1 MRLTSQSGQ
10 VSRRAVLAGT
20 AAAGGTAAL
29 VSLMPAATASPP
41 GATTTAAGGGAS
53 VSYPAG
59 WKVQPFPLSDVSL
72 DAGSVYSRA
81 HDNMLELA
89 HRYPLD
95 SLLVI
100 FRLQAGLLTK
110 EEAQAA
116 RPAGGW
122 EGWPDGGV
130 DAAIA
135 QRWNDS
141 YVRGTNKGGSSGL
154 LRGHYTGHMLSMFA
168 FSYASTHD
176 ATILARTKE
185 LVDGLEECRAAMA
198 AGKGGVTYSHPGFL
212 SAYGEWQFSALEEYA
227 PYGEIWAPYY
237 TLAKILAG
245 LVEVYRHCDYEPA
258 LNLAQG
264 IGHWVYSRLSKC
276 TVEQLQRMWSIY
288 IGGEYGG
295 MNEALY
301 DLWVSAEGKADPYDG
316 SRDDFLKAAQ
326 LFDQDK
332 LIASCTANT
341 DPLTDLHANQH
352 IPQFVGYAKLAAAGI
367 TPRASTAAYDYKL
380 TAENFYTMITPGRMY
395 AHGGT
400 GEGEM
405 WGPANTVAG
414 DIGTRNAESCAAYNM
429 LKVSRSLFFMDQD
442 PAYMDYF
449 ERTQLNHILGGR
461 SRALDNKALSG
472 TQLTPGNCYMYPV
485 NAGTTKEYGNGN
497 IGTCCGGSAL
507 ESHVKYQ
514 DTIWARSQDDSTL
527 LVNLYT
533 NSTLTWASKKV
544 TIRQETLYPQ
554 QETVSIKIASG
565 SATFAVSVRI
575 PGWAHGATVAV
586 AGGAPAKA
594 TSGQYFEVPA
604 RAWKTGD
611 TIELVLPM
619 ELRTEASID
628 RPDIQSLF
636 YGPTL
641 LNGLSRDKSFQT
653 FSLYNRLGLD
663 GTIKHGYTQRT
674 GATGELEFVVD
685 GTTFEPAWNGNNS
698 PYHMYFERAEK
709 TVAFAGAD
717 SGVNNPSR
725 TVEGEGEGQST
736 TLTLLD
742 DIWAAAPFVDRA
754 SFISQVQKVTL
765 EWQKK
770 NLLSS
775 RNRQSILLAAGKAK
789 V

>member
-1 MRLTSQSGQ
+1 MRLTGQ
-10 VSRRAVLAGT
+10 PWQLSRRTLLAGA
-20 AAAGGTAAL
+20 AAAGGTAAVASVL
-29 VSLMPAATASPP
+29 PTAMAAPGRSDAAATA
-41 GATTTAAGGGAS
+41 AAEVA
-53 VSYPAG
+53 YPSG
-59 WKVQPFPLSDVSL
+59 WTVRPFTLSDVTL
-72 DAGSVYSRA
+72 DAGSVYERA
-81 HDNMLELA
+81 QTNMLELA
-89 HRYPLD
+89 RRYPLE

-110 EEAQAA
+110 EEAQAI

-130 DAAIA
+130 DAAIS
-135 QRWNDS
+135 QRWNDT
-141 YVRGTNKGGSSGL
+141 YVRGTNKAGSSGL
-154 LRGHYTGHMLSMFA
+154 LRGHYAGHMLSMLA

-176 ATILARTKE
+176 DAILGRVKE

-198 AGKGGVTYSHPGFL
+198 EGRGGVTYSHPGFL

-245 LVEVYRHCDYEPA
+245 LVEVYQHCGYEPA
-258 LNLAQG
+258 LKLAQG
-264 IGHWVYSRLSKC
+264 IGHWVYGRLSKC
-276 TVEQLQRMWSIY
+276 SVEQLQRMWSIY

-301 DLWVSAEGKADPYDG
+301 DLWVVSEGKADAFDAP
-316 SRDDFLKAAQ
+316 RDDFLKAAQ

-332 LIASCTANT
+332 LIASCTAGV

-352 IPQFVGYAKLAAAGI
+352 IPQFVGYAKLAAAGL
-367 TPRASTAAYDYKL
+367 TPRAATAGYDYGK
-380 TAENFYTMITPGRMY
+380 TAENFYTMINPGRMY
-395 AHGGT
+395 SHGGT

-414 DIGTRNAESCAAYNM
+414 DIGSRNAESCAAYNM

-449 ERTQLNHILGGR
+449 ERTLLNHILGGR
-461 SRALDNKALSG
+461 SRQLDNTRLNG
-472 TQLTPGNCYMYPV
+472 TSLTPGNCYMYPV
-485 NAGTTKEYGNGN
+485 NPGTRKEYGDGN

-514 DTIWARSQDDSTL
+514 DTIWTRTDDDSTL
-527 LVNLYT
+527 LVNLFT
-533 NSTLTWASKKV
+533 NSTLNWGSKSV
-544 TIRQETLYPQ
+544 TLKQVTSYP
-554 QETVSIKIASG
+554 ESENISIQVASG
-565 SATFAVSVRI
+565 SARFGVRVRI
-575 PGWAHGATVAV
+575 PGWTHGATVAV
-586 AGGAPAKA
+586 AGAAPVAA
-594 TSGQYFEVPA
+594 TSGEYFVIPA
-604 RAWKTGD
+604 RTWSAGE

-619 ELRTEASID
+619 SLRTEATPD

-641 LNGLSRDKSFQT
+641 LNGLNSAKTFRPFSFYT
-653 FSLYNRLGLD
+653 RLGLD
-663 GTIKHGYTQRT
+663 GTIKHGYTSGT
-674 GATGELEFVVD
+674 AASGEIKFVVD
-685 GTTFEPAWNGNNS
+685 GTTFEPAWNGNND
-698 PYHMYFERAEK
+698 PYHMYFERSEK

-717 SGVNNPSR
+717 SGVTNPSR
-725 TVEGEGEGQST
+725 TVVTDGQRT
-736 TLTLLD
+736 TVTLLD
-742 DIWAAAPFVDRA
+742 EIWSAAPFASRA
-754 SFISQVQKVTL
+754 AFIAQVQRVTL
-765 EWQKK
+765 DWQSG

-775 RNRQSILLAAGKAK
+775 RNRQAILLAAGKAK